1 MEGIEKGMMFFMGF
15 LLAIDDDKSV
25 LMKFWWNALRALPA
39 ASQVFYFLWFQQKPS
54 RRLVFG

>member
-39 ASQVFYFLWFQQKPS
+39 ASQVFYFLWFQQKS
-54 RRLVFG
+54 S